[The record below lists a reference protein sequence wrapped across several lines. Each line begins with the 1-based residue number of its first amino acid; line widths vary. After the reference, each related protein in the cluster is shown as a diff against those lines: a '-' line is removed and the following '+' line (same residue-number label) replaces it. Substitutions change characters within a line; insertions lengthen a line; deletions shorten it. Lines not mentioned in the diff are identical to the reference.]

1 MQFRRAALFFSFFSL
16 LTACND
22 DAIQSRKM
30 IVIAHHYPSYLSCG
44 VVLEA
49 ALNLT
54 VFDDTLAIE
63 KEGNVTCADYGR
75 NENNNT
81 IDRSC
86 FIKDYDPDNG
96 NSTCVIGVNYTDYAG
111 DAHDLFLKLIS
122 TAEANATR

>member
-1 MQFRRAALFFSFFSL
+1 MRRIAFFLFSFLFL
-16 LTACND
+16 ATACND
-22 DAIQSRKM
+22 DSVNKRKM

-44 VVLEA
+44 VILEA

-111 DAHDLFLKLIS
+111 DVHDLFTSLIE
-122 TAEANATR
+122 TAETNATK